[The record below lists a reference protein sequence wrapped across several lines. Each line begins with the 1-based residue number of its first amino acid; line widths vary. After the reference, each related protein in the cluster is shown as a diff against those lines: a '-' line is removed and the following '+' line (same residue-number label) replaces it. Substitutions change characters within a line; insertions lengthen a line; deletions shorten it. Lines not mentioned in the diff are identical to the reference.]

1 MNVGLLNERITI
13 QRNATVV
20 DEIGNHTNDWAEYY
34 SCACTVG
41 GESYRTSETEVAAQT
56 VDHSDISFTVRSCRL
71 TDAVGTDKF
80 RIIFYDKEYNIIS
93 IDHMNYKKK
102 CIKFRCRKV

>member
-1 MNVGLLNERITI
+1 MNIGLMNERLVI

-20 DEIGNHTNDWAEYY
+20 DEIGNHTNDWVEYY
-34 SCACTVG
+34 SCACTIS
-41 GESYRTSETEVAAQT
+41 GESYRDAEQEVAAKT

-71 TDAVGTDKF
+71 TDALETDKF
-80 RIIFYDKEYNIIS
+80 RIIFHDKEYNIIS